1 MENFKLHPKILFSS
15 SISLFKQRFK
25 MNKQRWSMGDICIVR
40 FSISLMYFNIWVGP
54 CLCRTPSSL
63 RAPGWWWL
71 WLRLPMLGQDSA
83 SMQRRWN
90 IQLGCWVRAE
100 LWRLEYYGPVLPRYT
115 NIIPPTSYNT
125 PEVLTCDIKDDDLM
139 LHTSE
144 NSFKLYSCQGASVI
158 CGIQACTLALIKL
171 FLVLLKNI
179 KLT

>member
-1 MENFKLHPKILFSS
+1 
-15 SISLFKQRFK
+15 
-25 MNKQRWSMGDICIVR
+25 
-40 FSISLMYFNIWVGP
+40 
-54 CLCRTPSSL
+54 
-63 RAPGWWWL
+63 
-71 WLRLPMLGQDSA
+71 
-83 SMQRRWN
+83 MQRRWN

-125 PEVLTCDIKDDDLM
+125 PKVITCDIKDDDLM

-158 CGIQACTLALIKL
+158 CAIEACMLALIKL
-171 FLVLLKNI
+171 VLVLLKNI